1 MAVVTDDAVEVAEK
15 FIKLIKSNNISI
27 EKIILFGSYAKG
39 NAGKWSDIDI
49 AIVSPEFSGI
59 PFYDRKMLNPFIL
72 KVDTRIEPHP
82 FKPEDFTEDNGFVSE
97 ILKNGVEVKI

>member
-1 MAVVTDDAVEVAEK
+1 MAAVADEVREVAER
-15 FIKLIKSNNISI
+15 FIKLIKSNNINI
-27 EKIILFGSYAKG
+27 EKIILFGSYARG
-39 NAGKWSDIDI
+39 AGGEWSDIDI

-97 ILKNGVEVKI
+97 ILKNGVEVKV